1 MKPIT
6 DYVGHDFYTTDEL
19 NDLMADMGGMSKFKT
34 IKNFLYFIRLKQ
46 CAICKVYTSNYV
58 KSTHL
63 EQPPNE
69 SALVCNYCEDFRSNY
84 NHHVA
89 MQLAKIWINNQLV
102 LTDVQGVIRKEA
114 ETIIRESKD
123 LNIDSF
129 TDELKIEYHRKAKQ
143 MDILNH
149 DGFTELEREYDKF
162 ICHLWKLVKVQDETY
177 FLFCGDG
184 FTQTTIDKV
193 FNDTREIVSYNREEF
208 LNVFMLK
215 QDDTSKLY
223 RRHLLGAINE

>member
-1 MKPIT
+1 MKSIM
-6 DYVGHDFYTTDEL
+6 DYTGHNFYTTDEL
-19 NDLMADMGGMSKFKT
+19 NELIADMGGMSKFKT
-34 IKNFLYFIRLKQ
+34 IKNFLDSMNLKQ
-46 CAICKVYTSNYV
+46 CAVCKVYTSKYV
-58 KSTHL
+58 QSTHL

-69 SALVCNYCEDFRSNY
+69 AALVCNHCEDFRNNR

-89 MQLAKIWINNQLV
+89 MQLAKIWINNQIV
-102 LTDVQGVIRKEA
+102 LTDTQSIIRKEA

-123 LNIDSF
+123 LNMDSL

-149 DGFTELEREYDKF
+149 DEFTELEREYDKF

-208 LNVFMLK
+208 LNVYQLV
-215 QDDTSKLY
+215 QNTESKLY
-223 RRHLLGAINE
+223 RRDENAT